1 MKVDV
6 LVAEIGSTT
15 TVVNAFK
22 DLDTDNPVFW
32 AQGQAPTSV
41 LDGDVRIGL
50 QGAIDDLCRKMNI
63 ESLEYDEML
72 ATSSA
77 AGGLK
82 MTVHGLVYDMTAKA
96 AKEAALGAGGIIH
109 YITAGRLRRTDIAK
123 IKEINPNLILIAGGV
138 DYGERDTALDN
149 AEMIRAMGLKTPVVY
164 AGNIENQEEMKL
176 IFDEESGMQ
185 LYNVENV
192 YPKIDELN
200 VEPCRKVIQ
209 DAFEDHITHAPGM
222 EHVRDMVNG
231 PIIPTHRAV
240 MESTKKLYE

>member
-15 TVVNAFK
+15 TVVNAFT
-22 DLDTDNPVFW
+22 DLNTDRPVFW
-32 AQGQAPTSV
+32 GQGQAPTSV
-41 LDGDVRIGL
+41 LDGDVRVGL
-50 QGAIDDLCRKMNI
+50 QGAVDDLCKKKGI
-63 ESLEYDEML
+63 DSLEYDDML

-109 YITAGRLRRTDIAK
+109 YVTAGKLRRTDIAK

-138 DYGERDTALDN
+138 DYGERDTAIDN
-149 AEMIRAMGLKTPVVY
+149 AEMIRSMGLKTPVIY

-192 YPKIDELN
+192 YPKID
-200 VEPCRKVIQ
+200 
-209 DAFEDHITHAPGM
+209 DAQCGTVQEGDTGCI
-222 EHVRDMVNG
+222 
-231 PIIPTHRAV
+231 
-240 MESTKKLYE
+240 